1 MTSTN
6 NKIALSA
13 WATLLFLICFGL
25 GYPTLN
31 RYGPT
36 SIPGLSDSLQ
46 YYRLVQSGPA
56 VATGH
61 WKYRVLVP
69 FLAKPIYWTVRGKL
83 GSWDPTAFALL
94 IVNSIFCAATA
105 FLVSVLVFGMSRK
118 STMAAVAAF
127 AYLLNFT
134 VSNYQ
139 LSALVDSAD
148 AFFFALLTW
157 ALLRNKWTLLPPIA
171 LLAALSKETFIP
183 IGTLFALTWLFLDS
197 VAWKRKIL
205 AVIAMAVVGLSTV
218 SVLHSVI
225 DHSLVFP
232 WNVLSHEHAEGS
244 AAISTFHVVASWNL
258 WITIIWLPFV
268 FLAAKYIPKQWRW
281 AALAAALTT
290 LILFVYNDPGPDLSR
305 PLLSA
310 GNIGRPIFNVVG
322 PLFAASFA
330 FAVEAFQGN
339 PKASR
344 TELPRL

>member
-1 MTSTN
+1 MISAK
-6 NKIALSA
+6 NKVALSA

-31 RYGPT
+31 RYDPT

-46 YYRLVQSGPA
+46 YYRLVQSEPA
-56 VATGH
+56 AATGH

-69 FLAKPIYWTVRGKL
+69 FLAKPIYWVVRGRL

-94 IVNSIFCAATA
+94 IINSIFCAATA
-105 FLVSVLVFGMSRK
+105 LLVSIIVYGMSRK
-118 STMAAVAAF
+118 SAMAAAAAF

-157 ALLRNKWTLLPPIA
+157 ALLRNKWMLLPSIA

-183 IGTLFALTWLFLDS
+183 IGTVFALTWLLLDP
-197 VAWKRKIL
+197 AARKKKIL
-205 AVIAMAVVGLSTV
+205 AAIAMAIVGLFTV

-225 DHSLVFP
+225 DHNLVLP
-232 WNVLSHEHAEGS
+232 WNVLSHEHAAGS
-244 AAISTFHVVASWNL
+244 VATSVLHVAAGWNL

-281 AALAAALTT
+281 AALAAAVTALV
-290 LILFVYNDPGPDLSR
+290 LFVYNDPGPDPAR

-310 GNIGRPIFNVVG
+310 GNLGRPIFDVVG

-330 FAVEAFQGN
+330 FAVEAFQKN
-339 PKASR
+339 TQTFPK
-344 TELPRL
+344 